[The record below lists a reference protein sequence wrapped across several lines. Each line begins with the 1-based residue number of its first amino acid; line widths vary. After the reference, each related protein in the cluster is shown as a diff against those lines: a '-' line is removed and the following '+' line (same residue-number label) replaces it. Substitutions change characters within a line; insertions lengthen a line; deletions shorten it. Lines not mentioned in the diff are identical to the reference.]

1 MSAQTQVTKDMEV
14 DDWEDEWEQDME
26 QADDMIH
33 QSVQDDWED
42 EEEQVRAL
50 VKKTMIEKEKE
61 NKKQAE
67 VAEKVAAKVAAKKAK
82 YANLSGQELDFGQ
95 FEYVRILLKT
105 KKEKI
110 QEDQVYG
117 EFSMTMKAS
126 VMHAIDESIDALS
139 RRITKMNCAI
149 SECSWAGGDEG
160 DVDEIGVRKEH
171 SKKLV
176 KKFTTI
182 WRSIIVINAARD
194 LSNSLNGFVKVGKQT
209 PTDELESIM
218 KSIHDNKSVIR
229 CSSACASSA
238 CASSACDSVD
248 TSEYNTSCNTSV
260 CVTPCEHYESE
271 SPVVQNNEHRLE
283 CFKVIQRK
291 ADEARENP
299 MAVKCTRVCES
310 FKSGKQCRHGERCRY
325 AHSLEE
331 LSPRRCV
338 FGSQCRKIHTST
350 GNVCECSHP
359 KEDGT
364 FETPED
370 VAIRMNLFVQLPSRK
385 VVTPVVQTFD
395 STIAPWAQ
403 EKTPTET
410 TQVENIKKTPTE
422 NTETT
427 QVENIE
433 KTPTEKTQVE
443 NTEPIQ
449 VENTETIQV
458 ENIEKTPTENT
469 QVENIKYEIFECTF
483 ETAIKVRQYLIDTGD
498 KRNIHWKII

>member
-1 MSAQTQVTKDMEV
+1 MSAQTQFTKDMEAHDELNKNMEV
-14 DDWEDEWEQDME
+14 DDWEDEWEEDME
-26 QADDMIH
+26 QADDIVD

-82 YANLSGQELDFGQ
+82 YANLNDQELDFGK

-117 EFSMTMKAS
+117 EFSSTMKAS

-218 KSIHDNKSVIR
+218 KSIHDNKSASR

-238 CASSACDSVD
+238 CASSAYDSVD

-260 CVTPCEHYESE
+260 CVTPCEHYDSE
-271 SPVVQNNEHRLE
+271 SSAVQNNEHRSE
-283 CFKVIQRK
+283 CFEAIQRK

-364 FETPED
+364 WETAAEV
-370 VAIRMNLFVQLPSRK
+370 VARMNLKVPLPLKRE
-385 VVTPVVQTFD
+385 VVTPIVQTFD

-403 EKTPTET
+403 EKTPTE
-410 TQVENIKKTPTE
+410 K
-422 NTETT
+422 T

-433 KTPTEKTQVE
+433 KT
-443 NTEPIQ
+443 
-449 VENTETIQV
+449 QV
-458 ENIEKTPTENT
+458 ENIEKTQVENIEKT

>member
-1 MSAQTQVTKDMEV
+1 MEV
-14 DDWEDEWEQDME
+14 DDLEDEWEQDME
-26 QADDMIH
+26 QADDIVD

-61 NKKQAE
+61 NKKHAE

-82 YANLSGQELDFGQ
+82 YANISDQELDFGQ

-126 VMHAIDESIDALS
+126 VMHAIEKSIDAVS

-176 KKFTTI
+176 KNFTTI

-194 LSNSLNGFVKVGKQT
+194 LSNSLNGFIKVGRQT

-218 KSIHDNKSVIR
+218 KSIHDNKSVSR

-238 CASSACDSVD
+238 CASSACASSAYDSAD

-260 CVTPCEHYESE
+260 CVTPCEQYESE
-271 SPVVQNNEHRLE
+271 SPVVQNNEHRSE
-283 CFKVIQRK
+283 CFEAIQKK
-291 ADEARENP
+291 ANEARENP
-299 MAVKCTRVCES
+299 MVLKCTRVCES

-331 LSPRRCV
+331 LAPRRCV
-338 FGSQCRKIHTST
+338 FGTQCRKIHTST

-370 VAIRMNLFVQLPSRK
+370 VAIRMNLFVQLPSKK
-385 VVTPVVQTFD
+385 VVNVTPVVQTFD

-403 EKTPTET
+403 EKT
-410 TQVENIKKTPTE
+410 
-422 NTETT
+422 
-427 QVENIE
+427 
-433 KTPTEKTQVE
+433 QVE
-443 NTEPIQ
+443 NTQKTP
-449 VENTETIQV
+449 T
-458 ENIEKTPTENT
+458 ENIEKTPTENIEKTPTENIEKTPTENIEKT
-469 QVENIKYEIFECTF
+469 QVENIEKTQVENTIKYEIMECTF
-483 ETAIKVRQYLIDTGD
+483 DVAIKMMKYFKETGD
-498 KRNIHWKII
+498 KRNIHWKIIEN

>member
-1 MSAQTQVTKDMEV
+1 MSAQTQVTKDMMAHDELNKNMEV
-14 DDWEDEWEQDME
+14 DEWEDEWEEDME
-26 QADDMIH
+26 QADDIVD

-82 YANLSGQELDFGQ
+82 YANLNDQELDFGK

-117 EFSMTMKAS
+117 EFSSTMKAS

-218 KSIHDNKSVIR
+218 KSIHDNKSVSR

-238 CASSACDSVD
+238 CASSACASSACASSACDSAD

-260 CVTPCEHYESE
+260 CVTPCEHYDSE
-271 SPVVQNNEHRLE
+271 SPVVQNNDHRSE
-283 CFKVIQRK
+283 CFEAIQRK

-331 LSPRRCV
+331 LVPRRCV

-350 GNVCECSHP
+350 GNICECSHP

-403 EKTPTET
+403 AQKKHQQKKHKSKTL
-410 TQVENIKKTPTE
+410 KKY
-422 NTETT
+422 
-427 QVENIE
+427 QQ
-433 KTPTEKTQVE
+433 KTQKKHKS
-443 NTEPIQ
+443 
-449 VENTETIQV
+449 
-458 ENIEKTPTENT
+458 KT
-469 QVENIKYEIFECTF
+469 
-483 ETAIKVRQYLIDTGD
+483 
-498 KRNIHWKII
+498 

>member
-1 MSAQTQVTKDMEV
+1 MSAQTQVTKDMEAQHELNKNMEV

-50 VKKTMIEKEKE
+50 VKKTLIQKEKE
-61 NKKQAE
+61 DKKKAE
-67 VAEKVAAKVAAKKAK
+67 VAGKVAAKVAAKKAK
-82 YANLSGQELDFGQ
+82 YENFTDQELDFGK

-117 EFSMTMKAS
+117 AFSLTMKAS
-126 VMHAIDESIDALS
+126 VMHAIDASINALS
-139 RRITKMNCAI
+139 QRITKMNCAI

-176 KKFTTI
+176 KQFTTI

-218 KSIHDNKSVIR
+218 KSIHDNKSVSR

-238 CASSACDSVD
+238 CASSACASSACASSAYDSAD

-260 CVTPCEHYESE
+260 CVTPCEHYESV
-271 SPVVQNNEHRLE
+271 SPVVQNNEHRSE
-283 CFKVIQRK
+283 CFEAIQKK
-291 ADEARENP
+291 ANEARENP
-299 MAVKCTRVCES
+299 MVAQCTRVCES
-310 FKSGKQCRHGERCRY
+310 FKSGEQCRHGERCRF

-331 LSPRRCV
+331 LTPRSCA
-338 FGSQCRKIHTST
+338 FGHECRKIHAKT
-350 GNVCECSHP
+350 GNVCEYSHP
-359 KEDGT
+359 QEDGRW
-364 FETPED
+364 ETAAEV
-370 VAIRMNLFVQLPSRK
+370 VARMNLRVPLPSRK
-385 VVTPVVQTFD
+385 VVKVTPVVQTFN
-395 STIAPWAQ
+395 STIAPWVQ
-403 EKTPTET
+403 EK
-410 TQVENIKKTPTE
+410 TQVEN
-422 NTETT
+422 
-427 QVENIE
+427 
-433 KTPTEKTQVE
+433 TEKTQVE
-443 NTEPIQ
+443 NTHKTQ
-449 VENTETIQV
+449 VENTH
-458 ENIEKTPTENT
+458 KT
-469 QVENIKYEIFECTF
+469 QVENTHKTQVENTIKYEIMECTYDV
-483 ETAIKVRQYLIDTGD
+483 AIKMMKYFKETGD
-498 KRNIHWKII
+498 KRNIHWKIIEN